1 MSQAAN
7 RSSNSHRIQGMQHI
21 GIAVTD
27 MDRSL
32 RLYRQ
37 LFGMDIPF
45 FDSVQEAPLMD
56 SHTRGETILKRA
68 SMVLNLQGGCA
79 FEVLQPTSFEP
90 KPASWEIGLGDLG
103 IAVVQMKTKD
113 IVRMHKHALQFDDV
127 NCDDKLTTTPWGT
140 PTFFLNDPDGNV
152 FQILEASDSFAKTG
166 HASGGVLGCT
176 IGVSDMEA
184 SLKLY
189 ATTLGYSEVLYDE
202 TAVQSD
208 WSHRPYGS
216 ENYRRV
222 RLTQPNPGSG
232 GFGPLTGR
240 TFIELVQAKDRSGR
254 FIFEDRIWCDTGFA
268 HLGFDVRGMETLG
281 KTLSTEGFGFRCDTA
296 DAIGMGETKVHCTY
310 IDDPDECWLEMI
322 EVYKIP
328 IIENWGLFL
337 DVQKRGADESLPRW
351 MLHALK
357 FSRIRD

>member
-1 MSQAAN
+1 MSQASN
-7 RSSNSHRIQGMQHI
+7 RSNNSYRIQGMQHI

-90 KPASWEIGLGDLG
+90 KPASWEIGLGDFG

-127 NCDDKLTTTPWGT
+127 TCDDKLTRTPWGA
-140 PTFFLNDPDGNV
+140 PTFFLNDLDGNV

-202 TAVQSD
+202 TAVQCD

-281 KTLSTEGFGFRCDTA
+281 KTLSKEGFGFRCDTA

-328 IIENWGLFL
+328 IIEKWGLFL